1 MEDGLIH
8 KHMRVLGLIPTRLGS
23 TRLPQKPLLKINNI
37 PMVIQT
43 YNRAKKSKKL
53 DDLYICCDDKK
64 IFNEAKKYKA
74 KCLMT
79 SVHHANGTERIAEAY
94 FKIKKKFDY
103 VIDIQGDEPFIS
115 PSHIDRVI
123 EFHKKNHK
131 YDIILPVLKSKLLNK
146 PNLIKVLTNLKKEV
160 IYLSRAQI
168 PYEYKK
174 KNSFFKKHL
183 SIISFKPEALKKFAS
198 SKKTPLESVEDIELL
213 RAIELGL
220 SIKTVMLKGDS
231 FSIDVMEDYLKAT
244 NFKI

>member
-1 MEDGLIH
+1 
-8 KHMRVLGLIPTRLGS
+8 
-23 TRLPQKPLLKINNI
+23 
-37 PMVIQT
+37 
-43 YNRAKKSKKL
+43 
-53 DDLYICCDDKK
+53 
-64 IFNEAKKYKA
+64 
-74 KCLMT
+74 
-79 SVHHANGTERIAEAY
+79 
-94 FKIKKKFDY
+94 
-103 VIDIQGDEPFIS
+103 
-115 PSHIDRVI
+115 
-123 EFHKKNHK
+123 
-131 YDIILPVLKSKLLNK
+131 
-146 PNLIKVLTNLKKEV
+146 LIKVLTNLKKEV

-220 SIKTVMLKGDS
+220 TIKTIMLKGDS